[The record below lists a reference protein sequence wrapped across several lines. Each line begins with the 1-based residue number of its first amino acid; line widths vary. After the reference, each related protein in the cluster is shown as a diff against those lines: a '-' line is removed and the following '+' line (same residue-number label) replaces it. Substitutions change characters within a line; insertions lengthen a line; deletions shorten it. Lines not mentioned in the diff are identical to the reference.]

1 MSAFHFSQTPFRIQ
15 YSEPHVHGGFLC
27 QREYEM
33 ALIVDTQENA
43 DETVERYEA
52 LLADQGAAVV
62 NVDRWGVRRLA
73 YEIDKRQQGDY
84 TFFYF
89 EADPGAIADVERAC
103 RLDEAVL
110 RHLILQTEIPPQEE
124 EEDAEE
130 LAEDVSDDTEEEDA
144 E

>member
-1 MSAFHFSQTPFRIQ
+1 MS
-15 YSEPHVHGGFLC
+15 
-27 QREYEM
+27 REYEM
-33 ALIVDTQENA
+33 ALIVDTQVDA
-43 DETVERYEA
+43 DATVDHYA
-52 LLADQGAAVV
+52 SLLADQGATVV

-73 YEIDKRQQGDY
+73 YEIQKRQQGDY

-103 RLDEAVL
+103 RLDEDVL
-110 RHLILQTEIPPQEE
+110 RHLILQSELPPQ

>member
-1 MSAFHFSQTPFRIQ
+1 MS
-15 YSEPHVHGGFLC
+15 
-27 QREYEM
+27 REYEM

-43 DETVERYEA
+43 DETVNRYA
-52 LLADQGAAVV
+52 SLLADYGATVV

-73 YEIDKRQQGDY
+73 YEIQKRQQGDY

-103 RLDEAVL
+103 RLDEDVL

-124 EEDAEE
+124 EAEE
-130 LAEDVSDDTEEEDA
+130 EAEEPAEDVVEA
-144 E
+144 EVAK

>member
-1 MSAFHFSQTPFRIQ
+1 MS
-15 YSEPHVHGGFLC
+15 
-27 QREYEM
+27 REYEM
-33 ALIVDTQENA
+33 ALIVDTQVDA
-43 DETVERYEA
+43 DATVDRYA
-52 LLADQGAAVV
+52 SLLADQGATVV

-73 YEIDKRQQGDY
+73 YEIQKRQQGDY

-103 RLDEAVL
+103 RLDEDVL
-110 RHLILQTEIPPQEE
+110 RHLILQSELPPQE

>member
-1 MSAFHFSQTPFRIQ
+1 MSRD
-15 YSEPHVHGGFLC
+15 
-27 QREYEM
+27 YEM
-33 ALIVDTQENA
+33 ALIVDSQENA
-43 DETVERYEA
+43 DETVEHYA
-52 LLADQGAAVV
+52 SLLADQGATVV
-62 NVDRWGVRRLA
+62 NIDRWGVRRLA
-73 YEIDKRQQGDY
+73 YEIQKRQQGDY

-89 EADPGAIADVERAC
+89 QADPGAIADVERAC

-130 LAEDVSDDTEEEDA
+130 VPVEEDDD